1 MLKFLVK
8 DDWSLEFHNSFT
20 VADHKDKRFRVI
32 GTNKHET
39 YNQAKYAYDLIKNL
53 DNGNSRSMQRYKLK
67 ELQPYVLD

>member
-20 VADHKDKRFRVI
+20 IADHKDKRFRVI
-32 GTNKHET
+32 GTGGENNNKA
-39 YNQAKYAYDLIKNL
+39 QFAQDLIKNL
-53 DNGNSRSMQRYKLK
+53 DSGNTKSITRNKLK